1 MSQYFLKRYTLKG
14 GIQNSKHSRTLGQHV
29 RSRLRLVHAGPGSG
43 LYLVGK
49 EFYSCVFWL
58 VPLVPTTQRT
68 LLRRFTLATL
78 VGGHCLASHPC
89 TIPSHYTMTRV

>member
-1 MSQYFLKRYTLKG
+1 MPQYFLNGYTLKG

-29 RSRLRLVHAGPGSG
+29 RSRLRSVHVGPGSG

-49 EFYSCVFWL
+49 EFSLCVFWL

-68 LLRRFTLATL
+68 LLRHVTRATL
-78 VGGHCLASHPC
+78 VGGGS
-89 TIPSHYTMTRV
+89 V